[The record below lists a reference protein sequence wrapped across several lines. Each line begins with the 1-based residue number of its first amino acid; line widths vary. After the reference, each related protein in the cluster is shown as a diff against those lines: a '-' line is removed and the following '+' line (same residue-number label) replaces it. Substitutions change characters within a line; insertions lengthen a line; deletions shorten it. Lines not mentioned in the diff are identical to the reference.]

1 MSAVSGLPAVK
12 LRAEL
17 SHGLYGAAAFGA
29 KEAFL
34 PERCITSLG
43 AQISVVVGEFD
54 KLAHLGLLGY
64 PIHLQTPSGE
74 AMLGPLASGTWP
86 VAVKGRSE

>member
-1 MSAVSGLPAVK
+1 MSGLLAVK

-17 SHGLYGAAAFGA
+17 SHGLNGAAAFGT
-29 KEAFL
+29 KEVFS

-43 AQISVVVGEFD
+43 AQIFVVVGEFD
-54 KLAHLGLLGY
+54 KLGHLGLLGY

-86 VAVKGRSE
+86 VGVKGGSE